1 MSIEITRV
9 DTNHVILHDGT
20 TVVVSES
27 RNHITHNVQIK
38 SDMAKAI
45 YKALTSF
52 DVALAIAKNRVN
64 KPARQTYVIDDG
76 VSELSD
82 LASAVLDLNSM
93 SRLHDVTLFVSS
105 SVGALTITG
114 DTLLA
119 LERIIKDTGAEADP
133 TFNKYRAIT
142 FSIDAPDTRV
152 MEDGVCYV
160 LSNDYKEYP
169 VDTVFMVQRDGDKV
183 VRCIF
188 DPKTGDLNPTAYGDP
203 TDAKSYPYTPDFMDI
218 VSGSIGDAET
228 KTTEVVNSF
237 MENTTTV
244 VGAESVNIVNCDGED
259 ACIKVTIA

>member
-1 MSIEITRV
+1 MSIKITRV
-9 DTNHVILHDGT
+9 DANHVILHDGT

-27 RNHITHNVQIK
+27 KQRAIHNVRIK
-38 SDMAKAI
+38 SDMLKAI
-45 YKALTSF
+45 YKTLTSF
-52 DVALAIAKNRVN
+52 DVALAIAKNRRN

-76 VSELSD
+76 VSELAD

-93 SRLHDVTLFVSS
+93 SRLHDGTLFVSS

-133 TFNKYRAIT
+133 TFNKYHAIT
-142 FSIDAPDTRV
+142 FSIDVPDTRV

-169 VDTVFMVQRDGDKV
+169 ADTVFMVQRDGDKAI
-183 VRCIF
+183 RCIF
-188 DPKTGDLNPTAYGDP
+188 DPKTGDLTPVAYGDP
-203 TDAKSYPYTPDFMDI
+203 TDAESYPYTPDFMDI
-218 VSGSIGDAET
+218 VSGSVGDAET
-228 KTTEVVNSF
+228 KTVEVVNSY